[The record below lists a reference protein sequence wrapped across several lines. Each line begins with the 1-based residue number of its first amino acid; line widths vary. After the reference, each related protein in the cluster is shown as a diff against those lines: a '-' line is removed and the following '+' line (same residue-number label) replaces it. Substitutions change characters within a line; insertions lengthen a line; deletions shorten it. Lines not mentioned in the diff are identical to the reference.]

1 MDGQNKN
8 LFLAMVLSALVILT
22 WSVLFPP
29 TIPVLPPDSTTTEV
43 AADATVAADAATTTA
58 AVITPEE
65 TAVADAPRITVDTPD
80 LFGSISLV
88 GGRIDDLSLRNYR

>member
-8 LFLAMVLSALVILT
+8 LFLAMVLSAMVILT

-29 TIPVLPPDSTTTEV
+29 TPVTLPADATSTPV
-43 AADATVAADAATTTA
+43 AADATIAQDTATTTQ

-65 TAVADAPRITVDTPD
+65 TAVADAPRIK
-80 LFGSISLV
+80 I
-88 GGRIDDLSLRNYR
+88 GRASCRERV